1 MAEKTNAKKKVGTAT
16 RKFDKIL
23 KSVKDRMSQNKE
35 HSTGFL
41 ESISCDLSNTHAD
54 VEQKL
59 ESYRELLDSGDEND
73 KTEVEKTDS
82 ELDKLQD
89 DLTEVQILLEKL
101 KVKEANSKKEKIK
114 SNAKKKVGT
123 ATRKYHK
130 VLKAVKE
137 KMSQNKEHSSG
148 FLESLSVEISS
159 AYAEAESKLEEYREL
174 LDSGDEEE
182 NSEINTTDGELDSIR
197 DGITDVQ
204 IQLDQLKLNEASTV
218 KSKKK
223 EESASKMKRFDPP
236 KFSGKLRDY
245 PAFITHYETHVEQQH
260 GKDTY
265 ALWNC
270 LDDSAQKVVQPVIDD
285 YDEMKERLR
294 KKYGSSEKQVDSIIQ
309 QIKSL
314 TRVAD
319 GDIEGLVHMIETVEM
334 CWLDLKRLKLESE
347 MNTTTMIS
355 EIERLLPTIQKREW
369 TLQKPENADFMHL
382 KDFLVK
388 EKQAVEYMTEDIRS
402 ANKHTKSRVN
412 FAGIT
417 EEEPVESANVIVNLL
432 EKQLESHN
440 QLMKI
445 MTQTMAKVPTD
456 KHIDISDRSSR
467 SGVNYRCWLHK
478 SNGHDTV
485 ECSSF
490 AGMDNQEK
498 VAVSRRNGAC
508 FCCLKTGHISR
519 QCQEKIQ
526 CGEIDQNN
534 QPCTRYHHK
543 LLHAAHIDGQIFHN
557 SVHVVNTDQNGSRN
571 QAILMV
577 SSLNIKGHCI
587 GTLWDPGA
595 NTSLITHRAAQR
607 LNLKGV
613 DVYLTITKVGNE
625 RQSGP
630 SKEYVIPV
638 SDLQGK
644 IWKIKAYGINEITDN
659 VSPIPLHGIADLFE
673 NITEQ
678 DIQRPHGKIDI
689 LIASDCCRMLPD
701 KVEEVRD
708 LQLMKNQFGY
718 CLRGSHP
725 MIKLHTRESN
735 HVLVKIHHLDAD
747 VKNANI
753 DISINEN
760 TIHKNMEISVLDKIK
775 QAGGVHEPVTNE
787 TEELESK
794 LSEELEIAS
803 GQAEITEDIVH
814 EEELSTPD
822 NSSIIANQEPES
834 VPRDDEVG
842 YLYSSAMT
850 DEKRAKIA
858 EEARLAEEQ
867 RIVEAI
873 AAEERRIAKEKDA
886 EEQRI
891 ADEIAE
897 EERRIAEE
905 KRIADEKAAEE
916 ERLAREA
923 EDQRIEAGKAAEE
936 ERLAKE
942 AEEQRIAAEKDAEE
956 ERLAKEAEENIIAA
970 ELAAEAERLEKEAE
984 EKRLADEKAGEEAR
998 LAKKAE
1004 DKRIAAVTQEAEEQ
1018 RITAER
1024 AEEEQRMA
1032 EAKATEEARLA
1043 EEREAL
1049 EKHLAEEKAAEEKRL
1064 AEEKAAEETRL
1075 AEEKAAEE
1083 KRLAEEKLAEEKR
1096 LSEELLAEKQRLAKE
1111 LLDRQVAEKLP
1122 ADAAESTE
1130 LEDVLHSLTTEL
1142 DELTTR
1148 AIAAQRRATPT
1159 TAEHNKRIKA
1169 AMVDD
1174 LEGSLDKSAQWEAVT
1189 STHFKSK
1196 LKEVKESETM
1206 RKKSIDLL
1214 EKLNVAIKVGN
1225 ESNVTKGTPALI
1237 PADEA
1242 ALRMSHDLQADAA
1255 EQLKS
1260 MSDARVMEQYR
1271 NLVKKGRK
1279 QFMQEFQDIEPNLH
1293 VCYWDHLTTDELNLM
1308 IAHAYQR
1315 MDQLQA
1321 QVVAQQSLEQTRL
1334 DEALESQRLHGAE
1347 ITRKA
1352 VGRQKEYS
1360 NSEHRIDINITRS
1373 A

>member
-1 MAEKTNAKKKVGTAT
+1 
-16 RKFDKIL
+16 
-23 KSVKDRMSQNKE
+23 
-35 HSTGFL
+35 
-41 ESISCDLSNTHAD
+41 
-54 VEQKL
+54 
-59 ESYRELLDSGDEND
+59 
-73 KTEVEKTDS
+73 
-82 ELDKLQD
+82 
-89 DLTEVQILLEKL
+89 
-101 KVKEANSKKEKIK
+101 
-114 SNAKKKVGT
+114 
-123 ATRKYHK
+123 
-130 VLKAVKE
+130 
-137 KMSQNKEHSSG
+137 
-148 FLESLSVEISS
+148 
-159 AYAEAESKLEEYREL
+159 
-174 LDSGDEEE
+174 
-182 NSEINTTDGELDSIR
+182 
-197 DGITDVQ
+197 
-204 IQLDQLKLNEASTV
+204 
-218 KSKKK
+218 
-223 EESASKMKRFDPP
+223 
-236 KFSGKLRDY
+236 
-245 PAFITHYETHVEQQH
+245 
-260 GKDTY
+260 
-265 ALWNC
+265 
-270 LDDSAQKVVQPVIDD
+270 
-285 YDEMKERLR
+285 
-294 KKYGSSEKQVDSIIQ
+294 
-309 QIKSL
+309 
-314 TRVAD
+314 
-319 GDIEGLVHMIETVEM
+319 
-334 CWLDLKRLKLESE
+334 

-355 EIERLLPTIQKREW
+355 EIERLLPTLQKREW
-369 TLQKPENADFMHL
+369 TLQKPNNAEFIHL

-402 ANKHTKSRVN
+402 TNNHTKSRVN

-417 EEEPVESANVIVNLL
+417 EEEPVESTNVIVNLL

-445 MTQTMAKVPTD
+445 MTQTMANVPTD
-456 KHIDISDRSSR
+456 KHIDVSDRSNR

-498 VAVSRRNGAC
+498 VTVSRRNGAC

-557 SVHVVNTDQNGSRN
+557 SVHVVNADQKGRRN

-595 NTSLITHRAAQR
+595 NTTLITHRAAQR

-613 DVYLTITKVGNE
+613 DVYLTMTKVGNE

-644 IWKIKAYGINEITDN
+644 IWKIKAYGINEITSN

-689 LIASDCCRMLPD
+689 LIAADCCRMLPD
-701 KVEEVRD
+701 KVQEVGD

-753 DISINEN
+753 DISINED

-775 QAGGVHEPVTNE
+775 QAFSVHVPVTTD

-794 LSEELEIAS
+794 PSEELEVTS
-803 GQAEITEDIVH
+803 DQAEITEDIVH
-814 EEELSTPD
+814 EEESTTPD
-822 NSSIIANQEPES
+822 DSSIIANQPEY

-850 DEKRAKIA
+850 DEKRDKIA
-858 EEARLAEEQ
+858 EEAIIAGEQ
-867 RIVEAI
+867 RIAEAI
-873 AAEERRIAKEKDA
+873 AAEERRIAEEKDA

-891 ADEIAE
+891 AEEIAA

-905 KRIADEKAAEE
+905 KRISDEKDAEE

-923 EDQRIEAGKAAEE
+923 EDQRIAAEKAAEE
-936 ERLAKE
+936 ERLTKE
-942 AEEQRIAAEKDAEE
+942 SEEQRIATEKAAEE
-956 ERLAKEAEENIIAA
+956 ERLTKEAEENIIAA
-970 ELAAEAERLEKEAE
+970 ELVAEAERLEKEAE
-984 EKRLADEKAGEEAR
+984 EKKLADEKAGEEAR
-998 LAKKAE
+998 LAKQAE
-1004 DKRIAAVTQEAEEQ
+1004 DKRIAAVAQEAGEQ
-1018 RITAER
+1018 RIAAER
-1024 AEEEQRMA
+1024 VEEEQIITEA
-1032 EAKATEEARLA
+1032 EATEEARLA

-1049 EKHLAEEKAAEEKRL
+1049 ETRLAEEKTAEEKQL

-1075 AEEKAAEE
+1075 AEETA
-1083 KRLAEEKLAEEKR
+1083 AEEKR
-1096 LSEELLAEKQRLAKE
+1096 LSEEKLSEEKRLAAELLAEQQRLAKE
-1111 LLDRQVAEKLP
+1111 LLEGQVDEKLA
-1122 ADAAESTE
+1122 ADAAENTT
-1130 LEDVLHSLTTEL
+1130 LENVLHSLTTEL

-1148 AIAAQRRATPT
+1148 AIAAQRRATPA
-1159 TAEHNKRIKA
+1159 TAEHNEHIK
-1169 AMVDD
+1169 DD

-1189 STHFKSK
+1189 STHLSK
-1196 LKEVKESETM
+1196 LKEVEESETM
-1206 RKKSIDLL
+1206 CKKSIDLL
-1214 EKLNVAIKVGN
+1214 EKLNMAIKEGN
-1225 ESNVTKGTPALI
+1225 ESTVTTGNPALI
-1237 PADEA
+1237 PTDEA
-1242 ALRMSHDLQADAA
+1242 ALRISHDLQAAAA

-1260 MSDARVMEQYR
+1260 MSDARVMVQYR
-1271 NLVKKGRK
+1271 DLVKKGRK
-1279 QFMQEFQDIEPNLH
+1279 QFKQELQDIEPNLH
-1293 VCYWDHLTTDELNLM
+1293 IGLGNWGHLTTMNELNSM
-1308 IAHAYQR
+1308 IEHAYQC
-1315 MDQLQA
+1315 MDQLQP

-1334 DEALESQRLHGAE
+1334 DEALESQRRSDAE

-1360 NSEHRIDINITRS
+1360 NSEHRVDTHVTRS
-1373 A
+1373 FHRLVMILPVEEQTQ